1 MPRSDDLSP
10 AGLQAL
16 LGAAS
21 KQVGLTPE
29 QLQQAAQNGR
39 LDQVLQGASPQLRR
53 ALTDPEA
60 ARQVLATPQAQ
71 KLLQLLQKGSS

>member
-29 QLQQAAQNGR
+29 QLRQAAQSGQM
-39 LDQVLQGASPQLRR
+39 DQVLQGASPQLRQ
-53 ALTDPEA
+53 ALSDPEA
-60 ARQVLATPQAQ
+60 AQKLLASPQAQ
-71 KLLQLLQKGSS
+71 KLLKLLQKGSS